1 MLENMIDQ
9 TANWAALLQREGE
22 GRFAV
27 EQPEVAAGVP
37 LSFGLR
43 KATASLVNGIQSTK
57 GVWVGGRS
65 WERVWL
71 AVVFL
76 SLGRDES
83 RTDGG
88 QVGR

>member
-65 WERVWL
+65 WL
-71 AVVFL
+71 AVVFFFL
-76 SLGRDES
+76 WEGMKAELMGDRQID
-83 RTDGG
+83 R
-88 QVGR
+88 